1 MGNGCFHK
9 TTPYINTRAIPS
21 TDYIRLTIN
30 TQKEKKMKIIPMILI
45 TVSFLTLVVSND
57 SIAHSNDN
65 KKLRT
70 YPDNSGSET
79 EAGITIVEFYKALKL
94 GDKNKARSLLD
105 DNVIIFEGGG
115 VETSA
120 DEYANHHMIADMKYL
135 AKIKT
140 EVLTH
145 SVKVVGDMA
154 YSMSKTKSTGQ
165 ISMKYVNSEGLETMV
180 LQKKNNK
187 WKIVHIHW
195 SN

>member
-1 MGNGCFHK
+1 
-9 TTPYINTRAIPS
+9 
-21 TDYIRLTIN
+21 
-30 TQKEKKMKIIPMILI
+30 MKIIPMILI
-45 TVSFLTLVVSND
+45 TVSLLTLVISND
-57 SIAHSNDN
+57 STAHSNEN

-70 YPDNSGSET
+70 YPVNSGAET
-79 EAGITIVEFYKALKL
+79 DAGKVITAFHKALKL
-94 GDKNKARSLLD
+94 GHKKKARSLLD
-105 DNVIIFEGGG
+105 DNVIIFEGGS
-115 VETSA
+115 VEKSA

-145 SVKVVGDMA
+145 SVKVIGDMA
-154 YSMSKTKSTGQ
+154 YSMSRTRSTGQ
-165 ISMKYVNSEGLETMV
+165 VSGKYLNSESMESMV

>member
-1 MGNGCFHK
+1 
-9 TTPYINTRAIPS
+9 
-21 TDYIRLTIN
+21 
-30 TQKEKKMKIIPMILI
+30 MKILPMILI
-45 TVSFLTLVVSND
+45 TVSLFTLMVSKD
-57 SIAHSNDN
+57 TIAHSNEN
-65 KKLRT
+65 KKLII
-70 YPDNSGSET
+70 YPENSGAET
-79 EAGITIVEFYKALKL
+79 DAGKVITEFHNALKL
-94 GDKNKARSLLD
+94 GHKKKARSLLD

>member
-1 MGNGCFHK
+1 MKFK
-9 TTPYINTRAIPS
+9 TMVLVIVSLFT
-21 TDYIRLTIN
+21 L
-30 TQKEKKMKIIPMILI
+30 MI
-45 TVSFLTLVVSND
+45 SNN
-57 SIAHSNDN
+57 SIAHSNEN
-65 KKLRT
+65 KQNRI
-70 YPDNSGSET
+70 YPENSGYET
-79 EAGITIVEFYKALKL
+79 EAGITISEFHKALKL

-120 DEYANHHMIADMKYL
+120 DEYANHHMIADMKYI

-140 EVLTH
+140 EILTH

-154 YSMSKTKSTGQ
+154 YSISKTKSTGQ
-165 ISMKYVNSEGLETMV
+165 ISLKSVNSEGLETMV